1 MAKKNFKTGFD
12 KLLGE
17 PSEKETKSSSTLP
30 KVLKEE
36 TRATFIVN
44 KELLI
49 KLKSISFWER
59 KRIKSVVNDAF
70 KIFIATYEKKN
81 GTVQIPDNY

>member
-1 MAKKNFKTGFD
+1 MAKKDFKTGFD

-17 PSEKETKSSSTLP
+17 PSGDESQASSALP

-36 TRATFIVN
+36 TRATFIVD

-59 KRIKSVVNDAF
+59 KKIKSVVNDAF
-70 KIFIATYEKKN
+70 EIFISTYEKKN
-81 GTVQIPDNY
+81 GAVQIPDNY